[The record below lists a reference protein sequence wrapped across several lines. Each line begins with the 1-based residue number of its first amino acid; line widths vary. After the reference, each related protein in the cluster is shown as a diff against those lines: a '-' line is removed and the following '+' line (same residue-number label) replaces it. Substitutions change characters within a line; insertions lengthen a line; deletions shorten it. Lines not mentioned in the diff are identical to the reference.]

1 MTFNHVKEKIV
12 TFVRE
17 VIAETK
23 KVSWSNKQEFLGS
36 TVVVVFS
43 IMVMSLFIGLVDFLL
58 SRIFNF
64 IM

>member
-1 MTFNHVKEKIV
+1 MNFNQMKGKTV

-36 TVVVVFS
+36 TIVVVFS
-43 IMVMSLFIGLVDFLL
+43 IIVMSLFIGLVDFLL